1 MNSLK
6 ASDTQISLVYSKQA
20 VRKERIYEIRT
31 QMQVVHFAIPMY
43 HTLATN
49 DPNQEVTAMVF
60 FSLVQ
65 RLEALQ
71 PLTLSQLPTPL
82 APLPRLTKVLG
93 GPELWIKRDDL
104 TGLGLGGNKVRKLSF
119 LLAEALRQQADV
131 IMTTGAQQS
140 NHARQTAA
148 AAAMLG
154 LPCVLVL
161 RGNPPLEPE
170 GNYLLDILLDAEVRW
185 AGERPALKALYAEA
199 ETLRQEGRNPYV
211 ITYGGSSA
219 LGACGFVAAVAELT
233 AQTRA
238 LGFEFDA
245 IVFASSSGGTQ
256 AGMAVGARA
265 LELPTRIVGISIAE
279 PAAAFTQDLEKLSNE
294 TIALLNLDFTLKSE
308 DFDVR
313 DAYLGQGYGIVT
325 DVEREAIRLVA
336 RTEGL
341 FVDPVY
347 TGRALG
353 GLLDLINR
361 GEFTPAQRVLFWHT
375 GGAPAL
381 FAYAKDLLG

>member
-1 MNSLK
+1 MVFS
-6 ASDTQISLVYSKQA
+6 
-20 VRKERIYEIRT
+20 
-31 QMQVVHFAIPMY
+31 
-43 HTLATN
+43 TLA
-49 DPNQEVTAMVF
+49 
-60 FSLVQ
+60 Q
-65 RLEALQ
+65 RLEELQ
-71 PLTLSQLPTPL
+71 PLPLGNLPTPL
-82 APLPRLTKVLG
+82 APLPRLSKALG
-93 GPELWIKRDDL
+93 GPEIWVKRDDL
-104 TGLGLGGNKVRKLSF
+104 TGLGLGGNKVRKLTF
-119 LLAEALRQQADV
+119 LLAEALRRQADV

-161 RGNPPLEPE
+161 RGTPPPQAE
-170 GNYLLDILLDAEVRW
+170 GNYLLDVLLDAEVRW
-185 AGERPALKALYAEA
+185 AGDRSALKALYAEA
-199 ETLRQEGRNPYV
+199 EALRQEGRNPYV

-219 LGACGFVAAVAELT
+219 LGACGFVSAIAELT
-233 AQTRA
+233 AQTRV
-238 LGFEFDA
+238 LGLEFDA

-265 LELPTRIVGISIAE
+265 LNLPTRIVGISIAE
-279 PAAAFTQDLEKLSNE
+279 PAAAFTQDLQKLSNE
-294 TIALLNLDFTLKSE
+294 TTALLNLNLTLKSE
-308 DFDVR
+308 DFEVC

-325 DVEREAIRLVA
+325 DVEREAIRLAA

-353 GLLDLINR
+353 GLMDLIKR

-381 FAYAKDLLG
+381 FAYARDLTG